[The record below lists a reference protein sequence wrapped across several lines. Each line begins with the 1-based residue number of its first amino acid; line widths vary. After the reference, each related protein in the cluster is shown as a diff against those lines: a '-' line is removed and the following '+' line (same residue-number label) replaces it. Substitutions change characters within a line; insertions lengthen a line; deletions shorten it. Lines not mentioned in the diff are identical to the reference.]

1 MTITIHTESR
11 PTADFTPDRTDWR
24 DHALCRQH
32 PAHWFD
38 HLLDDAREDAQDRTA
53 RHDQAIAICAQCPLH
68 IREACLTDGIR
79 HKEDGIRGGVL
90 LENGK
95 VTKLAPCGTNG
106 AYRRHK
112 RNGETIDSA
121 CLIAHLEHEREREQ
135 ARREAKRGEVA

>member
-38 HLLDDAREDAQDRTA
+38 HLLDDAREDAHDRAA

-79 HKEDGIRGGVL
+79 NREDG
-90 LENGK
+90 
-95 VTKLAPCGTNG
+95 TCGTNG